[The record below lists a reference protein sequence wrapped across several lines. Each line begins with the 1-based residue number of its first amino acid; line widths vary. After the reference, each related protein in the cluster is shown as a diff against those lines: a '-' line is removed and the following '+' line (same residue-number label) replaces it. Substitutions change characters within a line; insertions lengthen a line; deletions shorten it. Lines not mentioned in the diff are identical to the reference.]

1 VHQPESVIPPNNRQA
16 IIGCLFV
23 LLGAF
28 GFSAKAVLIKL
39 AYDYSHQ
46 LDVITL
52 MVLRM
57 AISLPFFLVVALW
70 PVNNSTKAEDAQ
82 RLNRQDWLMIFGWAY
97 WATTLPATLIL
108 QGCNISR
115 QVLSD

>member
-57 AISLPFFLVVALW
+57 AISLPFFWWLRYG
-70 PVNNSTKAEDAQ
+70 PSII
-82 RLNRQDWLMIFGWAY
+82 RQKRKMHNA
-97 WATTLPATLIL
+97 
-108 QGCNISR
+108 
-115 QVLSD
+115 